1 MADGDLKADIIN
13 GAYSKMRIS
22 GLTVSATPE
31 DVSLAL
37 ERLEDMAAEFD
48 GRNIST
54 NYNFE
59 DEPDTGSTHNLD
71 RKFWDAFK
79 SNLAVRLFP
88 DFGKGMQPDPV
99 LIAQAQQ
106 GFSFLSATTAPR
118 RQTQYP
124 SRMPRG
130 SGSTWLNRW
139 NRYFQPVEEVPLS
152 SASVKMVVGDIEDF
166 VEHFDSWLKDVED
179 VVSYTIEAG
188 SGLTIVSDSLDTPD
202 VLYRV
207 QADGTPSVTGGGSIC
222 IKIVAT
228 TDTGR
233 VTTRVI
239 NFEVKESAEV

>member
-1 MADGDLKADIIN
+1 MATGGLKADIII

-31 DVSLAL
+31 DTSLAL

-48 GRNIST
+48 GRNIIT
-54 NYNFE
+54 AYNFE
-59 DEPDTGSTHNLD
+59 DDPDTGSTHNLE
-71 RKFWDAFK
+71 RKYVDAYK

-99 LIAQAQQ
+99 LMSQAQQ
-106 GFSFLSATTAPR
+106 GFSFLSAATAPR

-130 SGSTWLNRW
+130 SGSTRLNRW
-139 NRYFQPVEEVPLS
+139 NRFFQPVDEAPLS
-152 SASVKMVVGDIEDF
+152 SASVKMVIGDVEDF
-166 VEHFDSWLKDVED
+166 TEHFDSWLKDVED
-179 VVSYTIEAG
+179 VASYTIEAG
-188 SGLTIVSDSLDTPD
+188 SGLTLVSDSLETPD
-202 VLYRV
+202 VFYRI
-207 QADGTPSVTGGGSIC
+207 QADSAATGAIC
-222 IKIVAT
+222 VKVVAT

-239 NFEVKESAEV
+239 NFDVKESAEV